1 MILKHKIK
9 KIIGVLVIVWGLM
22 VPTQVVI
29 AQELPNN
36 YCNNQLNLK
45 VKSAI
50 AIDSKT
56 GQLLYGQNINQPL
69 PIASMTKLVT
79 VYLTLKAIEEK
90 KITWTTTVQPTH
102 QIVSI
107 SNNRDFS
114 NVPLRYGHSYTIKQ
128 LYQATLIESANGA
141 AMMLAQAISGSQVIF
156 VKMMREQLQKWG
168 ITDAQIYTT
177 CGLPNKSVG
186 SDAYPQATKNAENT
200 MSAKDMAIVGRHL
213 INDYPFVI
221 KTTKLPRLNFIDQN
235 FKTPMT
241 NFNWMLKTLPQY
253 HSKINVDGLK
263 TGTTDAAGAC
273 FIATAKHKGVRLI
286 TVVMGARH
294 INGTDPSRFEETSKL
309 FGYIFEHYHPVIFR
323 KNEVIMGRTGIQV
336 NSGKAKQI
344 SIGIKKASEVWVP
357 IDQKLKVN
365 LTQTAVEAPVKENQ
379 VVSEYSFEAGPEKL
393 ISLTN
398 PNGLEIPAK
407 ALEATDRV
415 NFLVRF
421 WRWLFGG

>member
-1 MILKHKIK
+1 
-9 KIIGVLVIVWGLM
+9 
-22 VPTQVVI
+22 
-29 AQELPNN
+29 
-36 YCNNQLNLK
+36 
-45 VKSAI
+45 
-50 AIDSKT
+50 
-56 GQLLYGQNINQPL
+56 
-69 PIASMTKLVT
+69 
-79 VYLTLKAIEEK
+79 
-90 KITWTTTVQPTH
+90 
-102 QIVSI
+102 
-107 SNNRDFS
+107 
-114 NVPLRYGHSYTIKQ
+114 
-128 LYQATLIESANGA
+128 
-141 AMMLAQAISGSQVIF
+141 MMLAQAISGSQVIF

-186 SDAYPQATKNAENT
+186 SDAYPQATNNAENT

-213 INDYPFVI
+213 VNDYPFVI

-294 INGTDPSRFEETSKL
+294 INGTDPSRFEETNKL
-309 FGYIFEHYHPVIFR
+309 FGYIFKHYHPVIFR

-398 PNGLEIPAK
+398 PNGLKIPAK